1 MAQYQEEVYIIER
14 KEISEDEDDVDFE
27 QLRLEQ
33 ESGLKDVPN
42 EFIDEEL
49 GDDDDLN
56 DFYQLKKKTDQKVA

>member
-42 EFIDEEL
+42 EFIDEEI